1 MKLWSSLGIFLI
13 NRNNSTISTIQG
25 RPLGIRYENFDIKLP
40 DPQEIRYKS
49 ASIVGDHESTLL
61 YPQHPNDLESSVH
74 QFKLDQYVSE
84 IKLLFYHLHTND
96 RVFNF
101 SRDHTANQTRLK
113 AALDSWVA
121 ETHNICSHYFNNGSG
136 GEETI
141 RPNCEHLKLELLY
154 YSAMTL
160 LHQPSQSIPHPTQ
173 SALHICYESSR
184 KRIHIYN
191 QLNVEQ
197 NLFYNW
203 RDIHGIFTSG
213 ATIIFCFWS
222 SSAIQSMTPLSE
234 ALYDLRTCS
243 NLLSIAG
250 QWWPSVR
257 GGKESF
263 DKLVD
268 LTIKRL
274 SKLQNNNGPSS
285 QSRMQSQPRYAHDS
299 LLRPDSASYAVGR
312 EQISSSQADQG
323 NTGYSDTYGKLFQRK
338 IITVSL
344 PWNANTCTI
353 QLRCSHLVI
362 ATPNFLFCFAIH
374 RPLILVICA

>member
-1 MKLWSSLGIFLI
+1 MGVILI
-13 NRNNSTISTIQG
+13 NCNNSTISTIQG
-25 RPLGIRYENFDIKLP
+25 RPLGIRYENFDIQLP
-40 DPQEIRYKS
+40 DPRGIRYKS
-49 ASIVGDHESTLL
+49 ASIVGGHDSTCL
-61 YPQHPNDLESSVH
+61 YPQRPNDLEISIH

-101 SRDHTANQTRLK
+101 SRDHTENQMRLK
-113 AALDSWVA
+113 AALDSWIA
-121 ETHNICSHYFNNGSG
+121 ETQKICSRSVTHGSA
-136 GEETI
+136 GEEAI

-154 YSAMTL
+154 HSALTL

-173 SALHICYESSR
+173 PALHVCYESSR

-191 QLNVEQ
+191 QLNDEQ

-203 RDIHGIFTSG
+203 RDIHGIFASG

-222 SSAIQSMTPLSE
+222 SPEIQSMTPLAE

-243 NLLSIAG
+243 NLLSIGG

-274 SKLQNNNGPSS
+274 SNLQNNNGSS
-285 QSRMQSQPRYAHDS
+285 AHSRIQSQPRYAHDS
-299 LLRPDSASYAVGR
+299 LLRPDSASYAEET
-312 EQISSSQADQG
+312 EQISSSQTPRG
-323 NTGYSDTYGKLFQRK
+323 NTGYQVAYGKLPQCD
-338 IITVSL
+338 IIPVFPTMKCIYCIVRYS
-344 PWNANTCTI
+344 
-353 QLRCSHLVI
+353 RLVI
-362 ATPNFLFCFAIH
+362 AKPRFPFCFAIQSSVH
-374 RPLILVICA
+374 